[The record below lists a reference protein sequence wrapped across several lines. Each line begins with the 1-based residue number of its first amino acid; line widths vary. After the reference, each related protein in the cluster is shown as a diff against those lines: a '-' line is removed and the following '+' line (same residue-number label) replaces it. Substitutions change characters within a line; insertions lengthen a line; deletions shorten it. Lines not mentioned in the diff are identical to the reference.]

1 MTTGRPEDFVFEV
14 RAGCG
19 KDRLKEGGGMSRIH
33 TKDVSAS
40 VAKRF
45 RVVATSH

>member
-1 MTTGRPEDFVFEV
+1 MTMKRPEDFVFEV

-19 KDRLKEGGGMSRIH
+19 EEGGGMRRIQ
-33 TKDVSAS
+33 TIDVSAS

-45 RVVATSH
+45 REVPQAH